1 MRDESY
7 VKLAH
12 DLKHH
17 GSIVDFYEDTMQ
29 MPNGDVVHWDFIQH
43 KGAAAIVPVLPD
55 GRILMVRQ
63 FRTGPHCETLEIP
76 AGGLNP
82 GEDMRTCAV
91 RECEEETGYR
101 VEGEASLLLTI
112 YTTPAFC
119 NEKIEIYLAEHL
131 VSGRQHL
138 DPDEFV
144 HVEAKT
150 VEELTDLILEGKI
163 IDTKTV
169 SAVLTYRALLEKRQR
184 ENEGM

>member
-1 MRDESY
+1 MKKESY
-7 VKLAH
+7 EKLEH
-12 DLKHH
+12 TLKHH
-17 GSIVDFYEDTMQ
+17 GSIVDFYEDTMR

-43 KGAAAIVPVLPD
+43 KGAAAIIPVLED

-63 FRTGPHCETLEIP
+63 FRTGPACETLEIP

-82 GEDMRTCAV
+82 GEDMKTCAV

-101 VEGEASLLLTI
+101 VVGDAELLLTI

-131 VSGRQHL
+131 TSGRQHL

-144 HVEAKT
+144 HVEAKS
-150 VEELTDLILEGKI
+150 VEEITEMILRGEI
-163 IDTKTV
+163 IDNKTV
-169 SAVLTYRALLEKRQR
+169 SAVLTYKALLESRGK
-184 ENEGM
+184 